1 MKNMDRKVLLGAN
14 IRAKREEQGISQRKF
29 ALMVGTNQTYL
40 WEVETGRVSVG
51 FTLLCKI
58 ADGLNVKVG
67 ELIDF

>member
-40 WEVETGRVSVG
+40 WEVETGRVSIG